1 MHIDPSC
8 EKVVFGSIRLAGVAS
23 LRPPHVPK
31 LRTGSRWSL
40 ILRPNVNGKLQVC
53 PLQSLK
59 NAPVNGFPVNCMLAA
74 TGARILLLGRFDLEI
89 DKTCTGLSVSVFL
102 SLPLCLCLS
111 LCLWLSVWLCLS
123 VCVCLSVSLS
133 LSHWVCQSLSLRYI
147 SLSLSLSVL
156 RCGMTLCGSVTGHL
170 SVCLLCLSQ
179 SLQTRSTVRSV
190 SVSSLAAYALNLG

>member
-59 NAPVNGFPVNCMLAA
+59 SAPVNGFPVNCMLAA

-89 DKTCTGLSVSVFL
+89 DKTCTGLSLCL
-102 SLPLCLCLS
+102 SLSASLSLSVSLSLAVCLTLSVCLCLS
-111 LCLWLSVWLCLS
+111 
-123 VCVCLSVSLS
+123 VCLSVSLS
-133 LSHWVCQSLSLRYI
+133 LSLSLSVSVSTV